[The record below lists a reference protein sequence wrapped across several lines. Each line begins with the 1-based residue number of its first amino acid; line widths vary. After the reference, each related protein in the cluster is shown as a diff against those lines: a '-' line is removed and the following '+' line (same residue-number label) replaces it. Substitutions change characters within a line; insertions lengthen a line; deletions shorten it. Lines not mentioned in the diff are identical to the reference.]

1 VTRVDSI
8 EVLSP
13 IASIRLK
20 PRVIERASSFRQ
32 SNSLKLNHPV
42 KGSMWRAAVDDFGGA
57 GIRLFMFEQTAANA
71 LGRGFVPD
79 YDHASPLPAS
89 GI

>member
-1 VTRVDSI
+1 
-8 EVLSP
+8 
-13 IASIRLK
+13 
-20 PRVIERASSFRQ
+20 
-32 SNSLKLNHPV
+32 
-42 KGSMWRAAVDDFGGA
+42 MWRAAVDDFGGA

-79 YDHASPLPAS
+79 YDHASPLPDS